1 MCRSASIIR
10 PSQISASIWNGLEKL
25 IVICTF
31 ALCGSCAQV
40 DTEVSQLE
48 VQLEPIESWLDEHVE
63 SFEYN
68 NMPIGVLIGYISIKH
83 LPICFEGVEFR
94 EDKVQSIRNQ
104 RGDLENSIVDRP
116 KYNVSFQNIS
126 CRTLIDELVGLDDT
140 LQWKIMP
147 NGVINVFL
155 QGDKDNEYSN
165 SILNP
170 IIPRLDVE
178 NVELVHLLSNGHPFG
193 RTLGKYGLSWIHFV
207 KGQDLVGTKKIS
219 VHLKDATIREC
230 LNAIVKSAGDNFYW
244 HVMGL
249 KRRGK
254 SINGEETD
262 YYRFYQIGQTYSR
275 NPEYLKSHSISV
287 PNSSE
292 HSKD

>member
-1 MCRSASIIR
+1 MCQSTSMIR
-10 PSQISASIWNGLEKL
+10 PTRIAISIWNGLRKL
-25 IVICTF
+25 IVICVF
-31 ALCGSCAQV
+31 VLCGSCAQV
-40 DTEVSQLE
+40 GTEVSQPE
-48 VQLEPIESWLDEHVE
+48 VRFEPIESWLDEHVE

-94 EDKVQSIRNQ
+94 EDQVQSIRNQ

-126 CRTLIDELVGLDDT
+126 YRTLIDQVVGLDNT

-147 NGVINVFL
+147 NGVINVFPR
-155 QGDKDNEYSN
+155 GDKNNEYIN

-178 NVELVHLLSNGHPFG
+178 NVELVHLLYNGHPFG
-193 RTLGKYGLSWIHFV
+193 QTLGKYGLSLVHFV
-207 KGQDLVGTKKIS
+207 KGQDLTGTKKIS

-230 LNAIVKSAGDNFYW
+230 LNTIVKSAGDNFFWYID
-244 HVMGL
+244 GL
-249 KRRGK
+249 KRRGEG
-254 SINGEETD
+254 INGEEID
-262 YYRFYQIGQTYSR
+262 YRWYWVGQTYSR
-275 NPEYLKSHSISV
+275 SPEYLKSRSTLA
-287 PNSSE
+287 PNPR
-292 HSKD
+292 

>member
-1 MCRSASIIR
+1 
-10 PSQISASIWNGLEKL
+10 
-25 IVICTF
+25 
-31 ALCGSCAQV
+31 
-40 DTEVSQLE
+40 
-48 VQLEPIESWLDEHVE
+48 
-63 SFEYN
+63 
-68 NMPIGVLIGYISIKH
+68 MPISVLIGYISYHI
-83 LPICFEGVEFR
+83 PICFEGVEFR
-94 EDKVQSIRNQ
+94 KNQVKWIRDQGGCITNVIAYP
-104 RGDLENSIVDRP
+104 S

-126 CRTLIDELVGLDDT
+126 YRTLIDEVVGLDKA

-147 NGVINVFL
+147 NGVINVFPR
-155 QGDKDNEYSN
+155 GDKDNEYSN

-170 IIPRLDVE
+170 IILRLDVE

-249 KRRGK
+249 KQRGK
-254 SINGEETD
+254 SINGEEID
-262 YYRFYQIGQTYSR
+262 YRWYWVGQTYSR
-275 NPEYLKSHSISV
+275 SPEYLKSRSTLA
-287 PNSSE
+287 PNPR
-292 HSKD
+292 

>member
-1 MCRSASIIR
+1 MCQSTSMICPTR
-10 PSQISASIWNGLEKL
+10 ISAVIWNGLQKL

-40 DTEVSQLE
+40 GTEVSQPE
-48 VQLEPIESWLDEHVE
+48 VRFEPIESWLDEHVE

-68 NMPIGVLIGYISIKH
+68 DRPISVLIGYISNNYI
-83 LPICFEGVEFR
+83 PICFEGVEFR
-94 EDKVQSIRNQ
+94 KDQVKWIRDQ
-104 RGDLENSIVDRP
+104 RGHVTNVIVYPP

-126 CRTLIDELVGLDDT
+126 YRTLIDRVVGLDNT

-147 NGVINVFL
+147 NGVINVFPR
-155 QGDKDNEYSN
+155 GDKNNEYIN

-170 IIPRLDVE
+170 IIPELDVE
-178 NVELVHLLSNGHPFG
+178 NVELLHLLSGHPFG
-193 RTLGKYGLSWIHFV
+193 RTLDEKYGLSLVHFV
-207 KGQDLVGTKKIS
+207 KGQDHIGTKKIS

-230 LNAIVKSAGDNFYW
+230 LNAIVKSAGDNFFW
-244 HVMGL
+244 HIDGL
-249 KRRGK
+249 KQRGK
-254 SINGEETD
+254 WINGEEID
-262 YYRFYQIGQTYSR
+262 YRWYWVGQTHTRSS
-275 NPEYLKSHSISV
+275 EYLKSHSILA

>member
-1 MCRSASIIR
+1 
-10 PSQISASIWNGLEKL
+10 
-25 IVICTF
+25 
-31 ALCGSCAQV
+31 
-40 DTEVSQLE
+40 
-48 VQLEPIESWLDEHVE
+48 
-63 SFEYN
+63 
-68 NMPIGVLIGYISIKH
+68 MPIGVLIGYISIKH

-94 EDKVQSIRNQ
+94 EDQVQSIRNQ

-126 CRTLIDELVGLDDT
+126 YRTLIDEVVGLDKA

-147 NGVINVFL
+147 NGVINVFPR
-155 QGDKDNEYSN
+155 GDKDNEYSN
-165 SILNP
+165 SILNS
-170 IIPRLDVE
+170 IIPQLDVE
-178 NVELVHLLSNGHPFG
+178 DVELVHLLSNGHPFG

-249 KRRGK
+249 KQRGK
-254 SINGEETD
+254 SINGEEID
-262 YYRFYQIGQTYSR
+262 YRWYWVGQTYSR
-275 NPEYLKSHSISV
+275 SPEYLKSRSTLA
-287 PNSSE
+287 PNPR
-292 HSKD
+292 

>member
-1 MCRSASIIR
+1 MCQSASMICPDR
-10 PSQISASIWNGLEKL
+10 ISAAIWNGLQKL

-40 DTEVSQLE
+40 GTEGSQPE
-48 VQLEPIESWLDEHVE
+48 VRFEPIESWLDEHVE

-68 NMPIGVLIGYISIKH
+68 NMPISVLIGHISYHI
-83 LPICFEGVEFR
+83 PICFEGVKFR
-94 EDKVQSIRNQ
+94 KDQVKWIHDR
-104 RGDLENSIVDRP
+104 RGHVTNVIVYP
-116 KYNVSFQNIS
+116 LKYNVSFQNIS
-126 CRTLIDELVGLDDT
+126 YRTLIDEVVGLDKA

-147 NGVINVFL
+147 NGVINVFPR
-155 QGDKDNEYSN
+155 GNKDNEYSD

-170 IIPRLDVE
+170 IIPQLDVE
-178 NVELVHLLSNGHPFG
+178 NVELVHLLSNAHPFG
-193 RTLGKYGLSWIHFV
+193 RTLGKYGLSWVHFV
-207 KGQDLVGTKKIS
+207 KGQDFVGTKKVS

-249 KRRGK
+249 KQRGK
-254 SINGEETD
+254 WINGEEMD
-262 YYRFYQIGQTYSR
+262 CRWYWVGQMYSR
-275 NPEYLKSHSISV
+275 SPEYLKSHSVST

>member
-1 MCRSASIIR
+1 MCQSASIVR
-10 PSQISASIWNGLEKL
+10 QARISAAIWNGLGKL
-25 IVICTF
+25 TVICVFT
-31 ALCGSCAQV
+31 LCGSVAQAAA
-40 DTEVSQLE
+40 EVSQPE
-48 VQLEPIESWLDEHVE
+48 VRFDPLESWLDEHVE

-68 NMPIGVLIGYISIKH
+68 DMPIGVLIGYISYHI
-83 LPICFEGVEFR
+83 PICFEGVET
-94 EDKVQSIRNQ
+94 
-104 RGDLENSIVDRP
+104 NSIVDRL

-126 CRTLIDELVGLDDT
+126 YRTLIDEVVGLDKA

-147 NGVINVFL
+147 NGVINVFPR
-155 QGDKDNEYSN
+155 GDKDNEYSN
-165 SILNP
+165 SILNS
-170 IIPRLDVE
+170 IIPQLDVE
-178 NVELVHLLSNGHPFG
+178 NVQLLHLLSNGHPFG

-244 HVMGL
+244 HIEGL
-249 KRRGK
+249 KQRGEW
-254 SINGEETD
+254 INGEEID
-262 YYRFYQIGQTYSR
+262 CRWYWVGQTYSR
-275 NPEYLKSHSISV
+275 SPEYLKSRSISA

>member
-1 MCRSASIIR
+1 MCQSTSMIR
-10 PSQISASIWNGLEKL
+10 PARISTSIWNGLRKL
-25 IVICTF
+25 IVIYTF

-40 DTEVSQLE
+40 GTEVSQPE
-48 VQLEPIESWLDEHVE
+48 VRFEPIESWLDEHVE

-68 NMPIGVLIGYISIKH
+68 DMPISVLIGYISYHI
-83 LPICFEGVEFR
+83 PICFEGAEFR
-94 EDKVQSIRNQ
+94 KDQVKWIRDQ
-104 RGDLENSIVDRP
+104 RGHVTNVIVYPP

-126 CRTLIDELVGLDDT
+126 YRTLIDRVVGLDNT

-147 NGVINVFL
+147 NGVINVFPR
-155 QGDKDNEYSN
+155 GDKNNEYIN

-178 NVELVHLLSNGHPFG
+178 NVELVHLLSNGQPFG
-193 RTLGKYGLSWIHFV
+193 RTLGKYGLSWVHFV

-230 LNAIVKSAGDNFYW
+230 LNAVVKSVGDNFYW

-249 KRRGK
+249 IQRGK
-254 SINGEETD
+254 SINGEEID
-262 YYRFYQIGQTYSR
+262 YRWYGVGQTYSR
-275 NPEYLKSHSISV
+275 SPEYLKSRSTLA
-287 PNSSE
+287 PNPR
-292 HSKD
+292 

>member
-1 MCRSASIIR
+1 MCQYTSMIR
-10 PSQISASIWNGLEKL
+10 PTRIAISIWNGLGKL
-25 IVICTF
+25 IVICVF
-31 ALCGSCAQV
+31 VLCGSCAQV
-40 DTEVSQLE
+40 GTEVSQPE
-48 VQLEPIESWLDEHVE
+48 VRFEPIESWLDEHVE

-68 NMPIGVLIGYISIKH
+68 DMPIGVLIGYISYHI
-83 LPICFEGVEFR
+83 PICFEGVEFR
-94 EDKVQSIRNQ
+94 KDQVKWIRDQGECITNV
-104 RGDLENSIVDRP
+104 IAYPP

-126 CRTLIDELVGLDDT
+126 YRTLIDEVVGLDKA

-147 NGVINVFL
+147 NGVINVFPR
-155 QGDKDNEYSN
+155 GDKDNEYSN

-244 HVMGL
+244 HVIGL
-249 KRRGK
+249 KQRGK
-254 SINGEETD
+254 SINDEEID
-262 YYRFYQIGQTYSR
+262 CRWYWVGQKHSR
-275 NPEYLKSHSISV
+275 IPEYLKSRSISA
-287 PNSSE
+287 PNSR
-292 HSKD
+292 

>member
-1 MCRSASIIR
+1 MYQSASMIR
-10 PSQISASIWNGLEKL
+10 PDGISTAIWNGLRKL
-25 IVICTF
+25 IVICVF

-40 DTEVSQLE
+40 GTEVSQPE
-48 VQLEPIESWLDEHVE
+48 VRFEPIESWLDEHVE

-68 NMPIGVLIGYISIKH
+68 NMPIGVLIGYISYHI
-83 LPICFEGVEFR
+83 PICFEGVEFR
-94 EDKVQSIRNQ
+94 EDQVQSIRNQ

-126 CRTLIDELVGLDDT
+126 YRTLIDELVGLDDT
-140 LQWKIMP
+140 LQWKITP
-147 NGVINVFL
+147 NGVINVFPR
-155 QGDKDNEYSN
+155 GDKDNEYSN
-165 SILNP
+165 SILNS

-178 NVELVHLLSNGHPFG
+178 NVELLHLLSNGHPFG
-193 RTLGKYGLSWIHFV
+193 QMLTRKYGLTLVHFV
-207 KGQDLVGTKKIS
+207 KGQDHTGTKKIS
-219 VHLKDATIREC
+219 VHLKDATIREY
-230 LNAIVKSAGDNFYW
+230 LNAVVKSAGDNFYW

>member
-1 MCRSASIIR
+1 MCQYTSMIR
-10 PSQISASIWNGLEKL
+10 PTRIAISIWNGLRKL
-25 IVICTF
+25 IVICVF
-31 ALCGSCAQV
+31 VLCGSCAQV
-40 DTEVSQLE
+40 GTEVSQPE
-48 VQLEPIESWLDEHVE
+48 VRFEPIESWLDEHVE

-94 EDKVQSIRNQ
+94 EDQVQSIRNQ

-126 CRTLIDELVGLDDT
+126 YRTLIDEVVGLDKA

-147 NGVINVFL
+147 NGVINVFPR
-155 QGDKDNEYSN
+155 GDKDNEYSN
-165 SILNP
+165 SILNS
-170 IIPRLDVE
+170 IIPQLDVE
-178 NVELVHLLSNGHPFG
+178 NVELAYLLFNGHPFG
-193 RTLGKYGLSWIHFV
+193 RTLGKYGLTFV
-207 KGQDLVGTKKIS
+207 QFVRAQDRTGTKKVS

-249 KRRGK
+249 KQRGK
-254 SINGEETD
+254 WINGEEID
-262 YYRFYQIGQTYSR
+262 CRWYSVGQTHSR
-275 NPEYLKSHSISV
+275 SPEYLKSRSISTS
-287 PNSSE
+287 NLR
-292 HSKD
+292 